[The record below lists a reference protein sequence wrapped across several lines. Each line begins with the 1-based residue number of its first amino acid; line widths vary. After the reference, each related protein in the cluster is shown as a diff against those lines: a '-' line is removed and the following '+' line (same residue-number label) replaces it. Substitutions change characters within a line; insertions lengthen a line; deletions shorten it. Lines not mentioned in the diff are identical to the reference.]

1 MAEKKKVT
9 IVTKKKKSGGSTTSS
24 PASGAES
31 GAKAKAGSKKA
42 ATKKSGPLGLPSL
55 PDLLDFPAGLAEN
68 AREVWM
74 AGIGALSTVEEMGA
88 GLFQQLVR
96 KGEDWEQESR
106 KKLTAATRQA
116 GAAVEGARATAESLS
131 QKPLA
136 WSSAVEAQVERLVEE
151 SIEGVLHRMNV
162 PTHDEVRELIEHV
175 QALTGKVDALS
186 ARMKLAPAKSAAP
199 KSAEPK
205 AAPPADAET
214 VYLVVPHADGWAVEK
229 EGASRATSVHATK
242 AEAVTAGRDLAKAA
256 APGRLVLHRRDGSVQ
271 DTYRYG
277 DDAR

>member
-55 PDLLDFPAGLAEN
+55 PELMDFPAGLAEN

-162 PTHDEVRELIEHV
+162 PTHDEVQYLIERV
-175 QALTGKVDALS
+175 TALSGKVDALS
-186 ARMKLAPAKSAAP
+186 ARLKLEKADREAAV
-199 KSAEPK
+199 
-205 AAPPADAET
+205 PPVDAVSET
-214 VYLVVPHADGWAVEK
+214 VLHVVPHADGWAIER
-229 EGASRATSVHATK
+229 EGVARATSVHGTK
-242 AEAVTAGRDLAKAA
+242 AEAVSVARERAKAGA
-256 APGRLVLHRRDGSVQ
+256 TGRLVIHRQDGTVQ
-271 DTYRYG
+271 DSFSYG
-277 DDAR
+277 E